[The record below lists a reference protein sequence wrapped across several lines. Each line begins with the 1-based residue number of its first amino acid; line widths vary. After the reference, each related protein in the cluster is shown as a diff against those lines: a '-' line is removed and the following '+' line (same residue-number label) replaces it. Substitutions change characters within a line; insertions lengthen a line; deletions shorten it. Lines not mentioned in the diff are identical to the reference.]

1 MSQNDRPAIVYQ
13 VPFDEPEDQKLVRI
27 RKIFE
32 EHPEVDGIFADNDT
46 NARLALTAA
55 TEAGGGAQ
63 KTLRSLVLTAPI

>member
-32 EHPEVDGIFADNDT
+32 EHPKSMGSLPITTPTPVWPL
-46 NARLALTAA
+46 RQRPKR
-55 TEAGGGAQ
+55 GGGAQ